1 MEKEYPF
8 WSVTADD
15 VLQKVQSSRQGLTSI
30 EASRRPS
37 NAPKIKSGFGHDVAL
52 FFAQFKNPLTL
63 LLVFAVVLSAFLG
76 EYRESGLIGGI
87 LLISALLSFVQER
100 KANHAAEELRKMLQS
115 TSKVLRDGHII
126 ALPVNQIVTGDI
138 ISLDAGAM
146 VPADGL
152 LLEEEDLYIN
162 ESVLTGESYPAEKS
176 TGPLPA
182 ETPAARRQNSVFR
195 GTSVISGTALMVAVQ
210 TGQNTLLGSIESELG
225 QMEVENAFEK
235 GIRKFGYM
243 LMRIA
248 LLMAGLILLANI
260 ALGRNPLDS
269 ILFALAL
276 SVGLA
281 PEMLPAI
288 VTITLSAGA
297 NRLAK
302 QKVIVKKLSSIQNL
316 GSIDVLCSDKTG
328 TLTEGLVRIKS
339 YVTPDGLESDTL
351 KRYAFLNAFY
361 ESGYPNPMDAAIR
374 EQSAMDIAGYE
385 KFDEVPY
392 DFIRKRLSIVVA
404 HEGRHLMIT
413 KGAVSSITAVCHQV
427 VLADGRQMPIS
438 EYQLKLQEAYAGYSA
453 EGYRTIGISY
463 KDVTDDPLITKED
476 ETDMIFAGFIV
487 LFDPPRKDVATV
499 LEHLKA
505 RHVTLK
511 ILTGDNTL
519 IARNM
524 AAQVGIPSERVIAGK
539 ELDPLTEDA
548 LRRKVEEIDI
558 FAETEPFQKER
569 IVRALQ
575 LNGHVVGYIGDG
587 INDAPAL
594 KSADVG
600 VSVHNAVDV
609 AKESADIILMEKS
622 LEVMNYGIEEGRKTY
637 QNTLK
642 YIFITISAN
651 FGNMFSLAG
660 ASVLLPFLP
669 QLPSQVLLINILTD
683 APTLSIASDDVD
695 PEMLEHPRKWDLQ
708 LIRRFMIVF
717 GLESSIFDFL
727 TFGFL
732 YWICHLSEAGFRTG
746 WFIESVLTEI
756 LIMLIIRT
764 HRSWI
769 KSRVGRALL
778 WTSVLSAV
786 IVLLIPYL
794 PLMHNL
800 GFEPLPWYILL
811 AIISIACI
819 YALFAEIT
827 KKILFRKMKY

>member
-8 WSVTADD
+8 WSVTVDN
-15 VLQKVQSSRQGLTSI
+15 VLSEVQSSMQGLSSV
-30 EASRRPS
+30 EVARRPT
-37 NAPKIKSGFGHDVAL
+37 NAPKVKSGFWHDLAL
-52 FFAQFKNPLTL
+52 FFSQFKNPLTL
-63 LLVFAVVLSAFLG
+63 LLVFAVVLSAILG
-76 EYRESGLIGGI
+76 EYRESALIAGI
-87 LLISALLSFVQER
+87 LFISAILSFAQER

-115 TSKVLRDGHII
+115 TTKVLRDGKITVV
-126 ALPVNQIVTGDI
+126 PVNEIVTGDI
-138 ISLDAGAM
+138 IDLDAGAM

-152 LLEEEDLYIN
+152 LLEEEDLYVN
-162 ESVLTGESYPAEKS
+162 ESVLTGESYPAEKAV
-176 TGPLPA
+176 GPLPA
-182 ETPAARRQNSVFR
+182 DTPAARRQNSVFR
-195 GTSVISGTALMVAVQ
+195 GTSVISGTAKMVAVN
-210 TGQNTLLGSIESELG
+210 TGQNTLLGGIESELG
-225 QMEVENAFEK
+225 QMDVETAFEK
-235 GIRKFGYM
+235 GIRQFGYM

-260 ALGRNPLDS
+260 ALGKNPLDS

-297 NRLAK
+297 SRMAK
-302 QKVIVKKLSSIQNL
+302 QNVIVKKLSSIQNL

-328 TLTEGLVRIKS
+328 TLTEGIVRIKS
-339 YVTPDGLESDTL
+339 YVTPDGKESDQL
-351 KRYAFLNAFY
+351 KRYAYLNAFY

-374 EQSAMDIAGYE
+374 EQSVMDIRGYE

-392 DFIRKRLSIVVA
+392 DFIRKRLSIVVS
-404 HEGRHLMIT
+404 HESRHLMIT
-413 KGAVSSITAVCHQV
+413 KGAVSNITDVCTAV
-427 VLADGRQMPIS
+427 VLYDGSLVPIQQFAS
-438 EYQLKLQEAYAGYSA
+438 TLQEAYAGFSA

-463 KDVTDDPLITKED
+463 KEVTDDPLITKED
-476 ETDMIFAGFIV
+476 ETEMIFAGFIV

-499 LEHLKA
+499 LQHLKE
-505 RHVTLK
+505 RHIALK

-524 AAQVGIPSERVIAGK
+524 AGQVGISSDRVIAGS
-539 ELDPLTEDA
+539 ELNSLSDDA

-575 LNGHVVGYIGDG
+575 QNGHVVGYIGDG

-622 LEVMNYGIEEGRKTY
+622 LEVMNYGIQEGRKTY

-660 ASVLLPFLP
+660 ASVILPFLP

-695 PEMLEHPRKWDLQ
+695 PEMLEQPRRWDIQ
-708 LIRRFMIVF
+708 LIRKFMIVF
-717 GLESSIFDFL
+717 GLISSIFDFL

-732 YWICHLSEAGFRTG
+732 YWICHLSESGFRTG

-756 LIMLIIRT
+756 LILLIIRT
-764 HRSWI
+764 HRTWF

-778 WTSVLSAV
+778 WSSVISMV

-794 PLMHNL
+794 PLMQHL
-800 GFEPLPWYILL
+800 GFEPLPWHILL
-811 AIISIACI
+811 AIIGIAFV
-819 YALFAEIT
+819 YGMFGEIT
-827 KKILFRKMKY
+827 KKILFRKMRY